1 MLYVNTHGAAI
12 PALGFG
18 TFELDGD
25 TCHHMVSEALEI
37 GYRHIDTAQAYR
49 NERAVGSALQESDV
63 SRDDVFITTKIWPD
77 NYRDGDLQRSVER
90 CLERLAVDA
99 VDLLLLH
106 WPSPDVPLEE
116 TMGALNAVKAA
127 GRTRHI
133 GISNFTSTQ
142 IDEAVRLSDAPLV
155 TNQVEYHPYLDQRPV
170 LEALR
175 RHDMSLTAYAPLA
188 QGQVIGD
195 DTLAEIGR
203 SHGKSAGQVTLRWL
217 LQQPG
222 VMAIPRTSSP
232 EHLKTNFDVMDFE
245 LDDEQM
251 SRISALHRPDGRII
265 NPAGLAPDWD

>member
-1 MLYVNTHGAAI
+1 MQYVHAHGAAV

-25 TCHHMVSEALEI
+25 TCHQMVRQAVEL

-49 NERAVGSALQESDV
+49 NEGAVGSALKESQV
-63 SRDDVFITTKIWPD
+63 NRGDVFITTKVWPD
-77 NYRDGDLQRSVER
+77 NYRDGDLQRSLER
-90 CLERLAVDA
+90 SLERLALDA

-116 TMGALNAVKAA
+116 TMGALNAVQAA
-127 GRTRHI
+127 GQTRHI
-133 GISNFTSTQ
+133 GISNFTSTL
-142 IDEAVRLSDAPLV
+142 IEEACQASDTPLV

-170 LEALR
+170 LETLH
-175 RHDMSLTAYAPLA
+175 RHDMILTAYAPLA
-188 QGQVIGD
+188 QGQVIRD

-203 SHGKSAGQVTLRWL
+203 SHGKSAAQVTLRWL

-245 LDDEQM
+245 LDDEEM
-251 SRISALHRPDGRII
+251 SRINALHRPDGRII
-265 NPAGLAPDWD
+265 NPAGLAPNWD